1 MIIGMDS
8 VKISIQMVKSMKET
22 FLVVIRKDMVC
33 IITLMEI
40 DMKDIGRKIAV
51 MVKENKYILMVIIMR
66 EPGEKMKKMVLG
78 YYTVI

>member
-1 MIIGMDS
+1 MDS

-33 IITLMEI
+33 IITQMEI
-40 DMKDIGRKIAV
+40 DMKDIGGKIAV
-51 MVKENKYILMVIIMR
+51 MVKENKYILMVLIIR

-78 YYTVI
+78 HYTVI

>member
-33 IITLMEI
+33 IITQMEI
-40 DMKDIGRKIAV
+40 DMKDIGGKIAA
-51 MVKENKYILMVIIMR
+51 MVKENKYILMVLIMR

>member
-1 MIIGMDS
+1 MDS

-33 IITLMEI
+33 IITQMEI
-40 DMKDIGRKIAV
+40 DMKDIGGKIAA
-51 MVKENKYILMVIIMR
+51 MAKENKYILMVIIMR